1 MMRKTTILTLT
12 LSLLSSVQLW
22 AKDYRVSDFGAV
34 ADGTTLNT
42 RALQRAI
49 DVIHEEGGGKL
60 IFPLGRYVSGTLHLL
75 SGVTL
80 HLESGAVLLGS
91 NNPYDYDREPGLNTA
106 FLLAR
111 GQKNIGVT
119 GEGLIDCRGRQ
130 TAYNLVDLIHRGLVD
145 DRLGLDRPNESI
157 RPMIFYFREC
167 DGVTVEGISLKNSA
181 SWVQT
186 YDQCK
191 NLKIDRINVESN
203 AYWNNDGLDIV
214 DCENVTVTNSY
225 FDASDDAICL
235 KSHSGAHMCRNI
247 LIRDNV
253 ARSGAS
259 GIKFGTVSA
268 GGFKDIRIINNKVYD
283 TYRSAITF
291 AAVDGGL
298 IDNILVD
305 GVRSIN
311 TGNVIFL
318 RIGNRWGKGKQPSM
332 KNVTIQN
339 VYAEVPLR
347 KPDAG
352 YNYEGPIEDMPRN
365 ISPASIVGLPDYPI
379 ENITLKNITMVYPGG
394 GNKLFAYRGLT
405 PAELDGIPEMRDTYP
420 EFSQFR
426 ELPAWGF
433 YIRHAKDI
441 AFDNVKF
448 IAKNRDYRPAIVTDD
463 VKGLSLAD
471 VTFEEPGAKKKQIH
485 TYQTT
490 NIQINK

>member
-214 DCENVTVTNSY
+214 DCENVTVKNS
-225 FDASDDAICL
+225 
-235 KSHSGAHMCRNI
+235 
-247 LIRDNV
+247 
-253 ARSGAS
+253 
-259 GIKFGTVSA
+259 
-268 GGFKDIRIINNKVYD
+268 
-283 TYRSAITF
+283 
-291 AAVDGGL
+291 
-298 IDNILVD
+298 
-305 GVRSIN
+305 
-311 TGNVIFL
+311 
-318 RIGNRWGKGKQPSM
+318 
-332 KNVTIQN
+332 
-339 VYAEVPLR
+339 
-347 KPDAG
+347 
-352 YNYEGPIEDMPRN
+352 
-365 ISPASIVGLPDYPI
+365 
-379 ENITLKNITMVYPGG
+379 
-394 GNKLFAYRGLT
+394 
-405 PAELDGIPEMRDTYP
+405 
-420 EFSQFR
+420 
-426 ELPAWGF
+426 
-433 YIRHAKDI
+433 
-441 AFDNVKF
+441 
-448 IAKNRDYRPAIVTDD
+448 
-463 VKGLSLAD
+463 
-471 VTFEEPGAKKKQIH
+471 
-485 TYQTT
+485 
-490 NIQINK
+490 

>member
-42 RALQRAI
+42 RALKRAI

-283 TYRSAITF
+283 TYRSAITIQ
-291 AAVDGGL
+291 AVDGAKV
-298 IDNILVD
+298 DNIFVD
-305 GVRSIN
+305 SLYAIH
-311 TGNVIFL
+311 TGNVIYL
-318 RIGNRWGKGKQPSM
+318 RIGDRWSSGRQPSM
-332 KNVTIQN
+332 SNITIQN
-339 VYAEVPLR
+339 VYGEVPAG
-347 KPDAG
+347 KPDKG
-352 YNYEGPIEDMPRN
+352 YD
-365 ISPASIVGLPDYPI
+365 
-379 ENITLKNITMVYPGG
+379 
-394 GNKLFAYRGLT
+394 
-405 PAELDGIPEMRDTYP
+405 
-420 EFSQFR
+420 
-426 ELPAWGF
+426 
-433 YIRHAKDI
+433 
-441 AFDNVKF
+441 
-448 IAKNRDYRPAIVTDD
+448 
-463 VKGLSLAD
+463 
-471 VTFEEPGAKKKQIH
+471 
-485 TYQTT
+485 
-490 NIQINK
+490 